1 MLRGVNAKPEP
12 CLPKTPTPS
21 KAVWLLALVGLCAF
35 FDVDQCADSD
45 PVVGIMSRALIVC

>member
-1 MLRGVNAKPEP
+1 MLRGVNAKPEH
-12 CLPKTPTPS
+12 CLPKTPNVN
-21 KAVWLLALVGLCAF
+21 AVWVLALVGLCAF

>member
-1 MLRGVNAKPEP
+1 MLRGVNAKPEHF
-12 CLPKTPTPS
+12 LPKTPTPS
-21 KAVWLLALVGLCAF
+21 KAVWVLALVWLCAF

>member
-1 MLRGVNAKPEP
+1 MLRGVNAKLEHF
-12 CLPKTPTPS
+12 LPKTPTPS
-21 KAVWLLALVGLCAF
+21 KAVWVLALVWLCAF